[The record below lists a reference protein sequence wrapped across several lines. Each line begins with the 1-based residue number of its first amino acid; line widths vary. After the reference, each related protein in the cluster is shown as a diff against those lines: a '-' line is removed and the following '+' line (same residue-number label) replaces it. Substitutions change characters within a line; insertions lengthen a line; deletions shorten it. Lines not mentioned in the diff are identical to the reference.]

1 MDGRVKPAHD
11 GGEEMREL
19 MAAERR
25 AYAEHI
31 DGDPAD
37 EIVRRKPMSD
47 AHWAGERTG
56 GARQI
61 GSPVKPWKPAI
72 S

>member
-1 MDGRVKPAHD
+1 
-11 GGEEMREL
+11 

-31 DGDPAD
+31 DGDTAD